1 LLLLPQEVGGGVTV
15 FRASADPSRAAAD
28 GIAAAMDD
36 DEEECDG
43 IAMLVA
49 EEEEATGRDDAAP
62 AGPAAAMAVVAPVD
76 AEEGEEEEKADE
88 EAASLKPAASREC
101 AWPTSAA
108 AAGLKCGR
116 CTDGWVRRW
125 PVAAAVLPP
134 TAVARSVRA
143 RDEPD
148 RVCGST
154 GRCVWHVE
162 SCRSHGRSSRHGG

>member
-1 LLLLPQEVGGGVTV
+1 V
-15 FRASADPSRAAAD
+15 FRAAADPSRAAAD

-62 AGPAAAMAVVAPVD
+62 AGPAAATAVVAPVD

-88 EAASLKPAASREC
+88 EAASRKPAASREC

-148 RVCGST
+148 RDCGST